1 MNEDETLTVAV
12 AADTSG
18 LERAL
23 DDITKRANS
32 FGSALTSAFSG
43 AIVGGRSFESVLR
56 QLGQRISAIALD
68 AALKP
73 LTGLASSAIGPLF
86 SGLGDAVSGAIGAPT
101 VTPFAKG
108 GVVAAPSYFPTGGKL
123 GLMGEA
129 GAEAILP
136 LKRGT
141 DGSLGVAAP
150 AAHAGPSIVF
160 NVSTPDAPSF
170 QRAEAQI
177 QAMLAR
183 AAGRGRRGL

>member
-1 MNEDETLTVAV
+1 MLTVAV

-18 LERAL
+18 LERSL

-32 FGSALTSAFSG
+32 FGSALTAAFSG
-43 AIVGGRSFESVLR
+43 AVASGKSFDSVLSR
-56 QLGQRISAIALD
+56 LGQRLTAIALD

-73 LTGLASSAIGPLF
+73 LTNLASNAIGQAF
-86 SGLGDAVSGAIGAPT
+86 GGLGNLLSGGGAAVTG
-101 VTPFAKG
+101 VTAFAKG
-108 GVVAAPSYFPTGGKL
+108 GVVATPSYFPAGGKL

-136 LKRGT
+136 LQRGA
-141 DGSLGVAAP
+141 DGSLGVAV
-150 AAHAGPSIVF
+150 PSGGSATNIVF

-170 QRAEAQI
+170 KRAEAQV

-183 AAGRGRRGL
+183 AASRGRRGL